1 MSDNYTFQDIFNKWC
16 KPLCVDKGARYTHK
30 NREEILDELALALK
44 AHGVDYEE
52 AKTRKNTVIKFLTTE
67 EGRKGTGKYK
77 DWVVTVEEQYLSA
90 LAYYYIPNKE
100 LPKIEEVKE
109 NLFKSSAAIAAWTK
123 HKFGEF
129 WTEEIEKDCRTKG
142 SHLNL
147 LFQKEI
153 FDTEEIPEYILH
165 AVYGG

>member
-1 MSDNYTFQDIFNKWC
+1 VSHSDLSINEQQK
-16 KPLCVDKGARYTHK
+16 A
-30 NREEILDELALALK
+30 EEQMYLS
-44 AHGVDYEE
+44 
-52 AKTRKNTVIKFLTTE
+52 NVICNV
-67 EGRKGTGKYK
+67 K

-90 LAYYYIPNKE
+90 LAFYYIPDKE
-100 LPKIEEVKE
+100 IPKAEVTKE
-109 NLFKSSAAIAAWTK
+109 NLFTNHIAITAWTK

-129 WTEEIEKDCRTKG
+129 WTEEVEKDCRTKG
-142 SHLNL
+142 SHLNI